1 MKLLIDQNLSPRL
14 VDRLADVFPNSGH
27 VYQLGLDRASDEE
40 VWAYAR
46 DNEFIIVTKD
56 ADFSELGT
64 LRGFPPKVIW
74 IRAGNCTTAQIEA
87 LLRLH
92 LEDIR
97 QMSQSASTGILSLL

>member
-14 VDRLADVFPNSGH
+14 VDCLADLFPNSGH
-27 VYQLGLDRASDEE
+27 VYPLGLGRDSDEK
-40 VWAYAR
+40 VWTYAHA
-46 DNEFIIVTKD
+46 NQYIIVTKD

-74 IRAGNCTTAQIEA
+74 IRSSNCTTAQIEA

-92 LEDIR
+92 LEDIH
-97 QMSQSASTGILSLL
+97 QMNQSASTGILSLL